1 MGTSVR
7 SGTAEV
13 LVTRYAQDSEIGHIA
28 KTLSLRPPETEFER
42 GLRRFGALLLRV
54 MLVITIVVFGINI
67 LLHRP
72 TLDTLLFAI
81 ALSIGLSPEL
91 LPAILSIT
99 LAKGAQR
106 MAAKGVIVRHLNA
119 IENLGAMDIL
129 CTDKT
134 GTLTRGVVV
143 LDAAMDVEGVAATDV
158 LQLAVFNSSLQT
170 GMRNAMDDAITLA
183 GKDLARAPTSS
194 NSMKCP
200 MTLSVSASAWWW
212 PMPLRPA
219 G

>member
-91 LPAILSIT
+91 LPAIQHY
-99 LAKGAQR
+99 AGQR
-106 MAAKGVIVRHLNA
+106 RAAHGGEGVIVRHLNA

-170 GMRNAMDDAITLA
+170 GMRNAMDDATLA
-183 GKDLARAPTSS
+183 GKDLAPCADRQT
-194 NSMKCP
+194 
-200 MTLSVSASAWWW
+200 
-212 PMPLRPA
+212 R
-219 G
+219 